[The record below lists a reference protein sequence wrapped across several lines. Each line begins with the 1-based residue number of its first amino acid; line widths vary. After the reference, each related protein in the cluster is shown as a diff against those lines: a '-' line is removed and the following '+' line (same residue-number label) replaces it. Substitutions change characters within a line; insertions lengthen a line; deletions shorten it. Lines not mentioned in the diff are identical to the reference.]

1 MLIKEDHPLSNLG
14 DGFRIKAPVAVPEGP
29 FVDSKGDVL
38 EPMEFSAEPEAQPER
53 YRKIRDFIPHTKGRV
68 LPWKL
73 MEHVRSAQARNW
85 PGLKLHEFKGETL
98 IICGG
103 GPSIGEIEQLKQIRA
118 LQKKGGKVLAIN
130 RTHDWLF
137 TKGITPWAGILLD
150 PVPAVAN
157 YIAPR
162 RGVRY
167 YVGSQCHP
175 ETLDVFDKPDIQKA
189 LWHAASVPELD
200 EWLTPTERL
209 LCVPANGSTCGL
221 RAILL
226 GYMLGF
232 REIHL
237 FGMDSSYQVE
247 DGKIVLSDGKPKL
260 HAYAKP
266 EGIHDVREMVIP
278 YPTGKKT
285 YYGNTMMLA
294 QADEFQEFLLA
305 RDIGLK
311 DGFMLPHKIYAHGYG
326 VIPDIARFYGLHFDQ
341 RKVKNG

>member
-1 MLIKEDHPLSNLG
+1 MLLKQDHPLANLD
-14 DGFRIKAPVAVPEGP
+14 DGFRVA
-29 FVDSKGDVL
+29 
-38 EPMEFSAEPEAQPER
+38 EALHFDPSTNVGR
-53 YRKIRDFIPHTKGRV
+53 DGNPLTDDKPAYKKLRDFIPTTKGR
-68 LPWKL
+68 LMPWKL
-73 MEHVRSAQARNW
+73 KEHVKSAQARGW
-85 PGLKLHEFKGETL
+85 PQIKLNEFMGQTL

-103 GPSIGEIEQLKQIRA
+103 GPSIGEFEQLKQIRA

-150 PVPAVAN
+150 PVPQVAN
-157 YIAPR
+157 YICPR

-167 YVGSQCHP
+167 YIGSQCHP
-175 ETLDVFDKPDIQKA
+175 DTFNVFDKPDLQKA
-189 LWHAASVPELD
+189 LWHAASIPEME
-200 EWLTPTERL
+200 EWLSPQERI

-221 RAILL
+221 RSILL

-237 FGMDSSYQVE
+237 FGMDSSYEVI
-247 DGKIVLSDGKPKL
+247 DGKISQTADGKPKL

-266 EGIHDVREMVIP
+266 EGIHDIKEMVIR
-278 YPTGKKT
+278 YPDGERT

-294 QADEFQEFLLA
+294 QADEFQEFLLV
-305 RDIGLK
+305 RDSGLRSA
-311 DGFMLPHKIYAHGYG
+311 MLAPHKLLVHGYG

-341 RKVKNG
+341 RKVKNEQRIHA